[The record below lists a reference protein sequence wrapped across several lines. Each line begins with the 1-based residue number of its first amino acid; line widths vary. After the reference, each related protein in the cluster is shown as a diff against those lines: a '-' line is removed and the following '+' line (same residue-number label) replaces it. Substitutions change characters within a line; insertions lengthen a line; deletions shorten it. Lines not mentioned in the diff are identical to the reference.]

1 MRVKISYD
9 ESKFKQ
15 HIQDL
20 RVSIDDLKRLREQ
33 AHELHKS
40 GTPEIPNP
48 AREKRPVPGNS
59 QFRVIRQ
66 ASKALHAALMSAW
79 SGTTVSG
86 STIETRHTV
95 RLFIDTRVQE
105 DVCMN
110 VVISCS
116 GHGFHER
123 TRYPIQERLTRLQV
137 RSQVRDWIDELNTA
151 SDPRKRV
158 CSDDDRRKRRRVR
171 FELHTENNSSEE
183 TVTSSSICAKI
194 EATLDSPLID
204 LCSTDICSVLRNS
217 CSRPT
222 SLNHVASCLGYID
235 SHSQNTF
242 RHLFYESSR
251 NHGDQCSGQTTLVA
265 PQDLMSMSDILSHS
279 AEMSLSIVEQL
290 KLARNIVSAVLKFYS
305 TPWLHEYFSLYDLSF
320 FWMGQD
326 LQSCL
331 RTLHVGADFVQCP
344 SPDSSMS
351 EDKLGCTVASGFCS
365 AEVDSAK
372 IDHGI
377 RNLTLWSLG
386 TVLLQIGRWSKVAPD
401 DVRSVRKLSSQ
412 VPSLGPKYRDLTKK
426 CLECDFGYGDDLS
439 KPRLQQ
445 AVYEGLVCEL
455 SNMIGSLDIG
465 EDNGDSLVLA

>member
-1 MRVKISYD
+1 
-9 ESKFKQ
+9 SKFKQ

-20 RVSIDDLKRLREQ
+20 RASIDDLKRLREQ

-40 GTPEIPNP
+40 GTPEIPNQ
-48 AREKRPVPGNS
+48 AREKRPVPGYS

-86 STIETRHTV
+86 SAIEMRHTV

-105 DVCMN
+105 DV
-110 VVISCS
+110 
-116 GHGFHER
+116 
-123 TRYPIQERLTRLQV
+123 L
-137 RSQVRDWIDELNTA
+137 RSQVRDWIDDLNKA
-151 SDPRKRV
+151 SNPNKRV
-158 CSDDDRRKRRRVR
+158 CSDDGRRKRRRVR
-171 FELHTENNSSEE
+171 FELRTENNSSEE
-183 TVTSSSICAKI
+183 VTSSSICAKI
-194 EATLDSPLID
+194 EATLDPPLID

-217 CSRPT
+217 CGRPT

-242 RHLFYESSR
+242 RHLFYESSA
-251 NHGDQCSGQTTLVA
+251 NHGDQFSGQLALMA
-265 PQDLMSMSDILSHS
+265 PQDLMSMSDILSHP

-290 KLARNIVSAVLKFYS
+290 KLARNMVSAVLKFYS
-305 TPWLHEYFSLYDLSF
+305 TPWLQEYFSLYDLSF

-365 AEVDSAK
+365 AELDSAK
-372 IDHGI
+372 LEHGI

-455 SNMIGSLDIG
+455 SNMIGSLDIV
-465 EDNGDSLVLA
+465 EDD

>member
-40 GTPEIPNP
+40 GTPEIPTKHGRSGLSP
-48 AREKRPVPGNS
+48 IILSSASSDRLQRPYMP
-59 QFRVIRQ
+59 
-66 ASKALHAALMSAW
+66 LLY
-79 SGTTVSG
+79 
-86 STIETRHTV
+86 
-95 RLFIDTRVQE
+95 TRVQE

-116 GHGFHER
+116 GYGFHER
-123 TRYPIQERLTRLQV
+123 TSYPIQERLTRLQV
-137 RSQVRDWIDELNTA
+137 RSQVRDWIDDLNKA
-151 SDPRKRV
+151 SNPRKRV
-158 CSDDDRRKRRRVR
+158 CSDDGRRKRRRVR

-183 TVTSSSICAKI
+183 VTSSSICAKI
-194 EATLDSPLID
+194 EATLDPPLVY

-235 SHSQNTF
+235 SHSQDTF
-242 RHLFYESSR
+242 RHLFYESST
-251 NHGDQCSGQTTLVA
+251 NHSDQCSGQTTLVA

-279 AEMSLSIVEQL
+279 AELSLSIVEQL

-305 TPWLHEYFSLYDLSF
+305 TPWLQEYFSLYDLSF

-331 RTLHVGADFVQCP
+331 RTLHVGAEFVQCL

-351 EDKLGCTVASGFCS
+351 EDKLGCAAVEG
-365 AEVDSAK
+365 AK
-372 IDHGI
+372 LDHGI

-455 SNMIGSLDIG
+455 SNMIGSLNMG
-465 EDNGDSLVLA
+465 EDDYMERIRGHK